1 MDEQSE
7 GFRDRLIS
15 IQTAAE
21 RLGVSV
27 KTIQRYLAKGHLTK
41 VKLGSRTYLDPIEL
55 DPKRLP
61 LLRKTVL
68 QNRDTDSH
76 SKDMR
81 TSSWDV
87 VTLTRARYETLFI
100 ELGELRKQNEIL
112 LAERSQSESRLADM
126 AQRERELDLALARL
140 KSDETRTSVMESEL
154 ATARERIRELEEQLS
169 RFQAQ
174 KQWWQR

>member
-1 MDEQSE
+1 MDKENE

-21 RLGVSV
+21 RLGVSL

-41 VKLGSRTYLDPIEL
+41 VKMGMRTYIDSSEL
-55 DPKRLP
+55 AKSRFLFSQ
-61 LLRKTVL
+61 KSVL
-68 QNRDTDSH
+68 QHRDTDSPNR
-76 SKDMR
+76 DMR
-81 TSSWDV
+81 TQPCDM
-87 VTLTRARYETLFI
+87 VTLSRARYEALLI

-112 LAERSQSESRLADM
+112 LADRSERDSRLAGV

-140 KSDETRTSVMESEL
+140 KSDENRKSIAETEL
-154 ATARERIRELEEQLS
+154 AAARERIRQLEEQLS
-169 RFQAQ
+169 RFQSQ